1 MPKTSRKKKQDSA
14 QVLQNEDEVK
24 TRGNTRENRTTGLS
38 YRRPTG
44 DYTRSTKWTYEI
56 NKRLYQLYKDSKPGK
71 RGYMNRPKE
80 LWDNKYEIYNNF
92 TAKHLAEQVRNIKKK
107 KLLPNLDMETNEL
120 ESLILH
126 NSTETEKNNDVEPED
141 HNEEI
146 TTQETPENQNENTAE
161 QPEEMNKTETE
172 KDESPDLESMSEQEL
187 ELKEKLRK
195 IWIKNFDK
203 YLKMDIDD
211 REYSTKMK
219 PGPEKVH
226 LEILDQIVAEEIK
239 NIEEEQEKNLWTLN
253 VIYYTTAV
261 TVMENEGKLR
271 LEKRNQKVKEKP
283 GWKIRLESCIE
294 AIRRKISYTYVQIE
308 CNRTQK
314 LTSH

>member
-1 MPKTSRKKKQDSA
+1 MPKTLRKKKQDGA
-14 QVLQNEDEVK
+14 QVLQNEDKVK
-24 TRGNTRENRTTGLS
+24 TRGNTLENRTTGLS
-38 YRRPTG
+38 YRRPTR
-44 DYTRSTKWTYEI
+44 DYTRSTKWTYEM

-71 RGYMNRPKE
+71 RGYMNRIKE

-92 TAKHLAEQVRNIKKK
+92 TEKNIAEQVRNIKKK

-126 NSTETEKNNDVEPED
+126 NSKETEKNNDVKPED

-172 KDESPDLESMSEQEL
+172 KDESLNLENMSEQEL

-219 PGPEKVH
+219 PVPKKY
-226 LEILDQIVAEEIK
+226 I
-239 NIEEEQEKNLWTLN
+239 
-253 VIYYTTAV
+253 
-261 TVMENEGKLR
+261 
-271 LEKRNQKVKEKP
+271 
-283 GWKIRLESCIE
+283 
-294 AIRRKISYTYVQIE
+294 
-308 CNRTQK
+308 
-314 LTSH
+314 